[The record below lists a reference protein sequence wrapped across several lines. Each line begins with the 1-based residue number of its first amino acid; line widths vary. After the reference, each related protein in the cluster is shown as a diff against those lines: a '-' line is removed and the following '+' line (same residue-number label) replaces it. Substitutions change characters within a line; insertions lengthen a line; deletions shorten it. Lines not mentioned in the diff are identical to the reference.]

1 LVAEVTP
8 GGPAAEAGIER
19 GDVITAFAGTPI
31 TDAHE
36 LPALVARTPVGKT
49 VEVTV
54 LRGGQEETIPVM
66 LGKLAEQQAGAER
79 GEESGAGW
87 GLTVANLSIE
97 ARRRLQLPPEQQGVV
112 VTAVEPG
119 SPADLAGIRPGDII
133 EEVNRQ
139 PVHSLEDFREAVS
152 DAKEQETLL
161 LLVQRGDA
169 SSFFAL
175 RKTG

>member
-1 LVAEVTP
+1 MAIQEVTPALAQSLGLEEPRGALVAEVTP

-66 LGKLAEQQAGAER
+66 LGKLAEQQAGA
-79 GEESGAGW
+79 
-87 GLTVANLSIE
+87 
-97 ARRRLQLPPEQQGVV
+97 
-112 VTAVEPG
+112 
-119 SPADLAGIRPGDII
+119 
-133 EEVNRQ
+133 
-139 PVHSLEDFREAVS
+139 
-152 DAKEQETLL
+152 
-161 LLVQRGDA
+161 
-169 SSFFAL
+169 
-175 RKTG
+175 